1 MKKTIIS
8 TALVVATLAGCASM
22 HARLDRKLNGPNP
35 YIKQPFYM
43 RYVGTTS
50 ALDRQI
56 TATVNALRED
66 PQNAALHNDLG
77 ALLLEKGFAKDAT
90 TEFRRAVDYDPK
102 LYAAWYNLGLVRES
116 QGDSAGAERAFHHT
130 VDLKPGHAAAH
141 FQLGLIEEKNGHL
154 DAAVAHYARAFHFN
168 RALLD
173 VRVNPRILDTK
184 LADRALLST
193 YELDHAE
200 ASAEFQATPA
210 GSTQAPRHVQETPQN
225 GAVDAPPLEAPSK
238 QPNPAAIVSP
248 APSTQDLTQQAPRTT
263 SPGGRTNPPPAQSP
277 APPQSPPQSPQ
288 APPQSPQAPPQSPN
302 PQGQNAG
309 GAQAPPVFTLR
320 PDASSA
326 ATSPDVHP

>member
-8 TALVVATLAGCASM
+8 TALMVATLAGCASM
-22 HARLDRKLNGPNP
+22 HARIDRKLNGPNP
-35 YIKQPFYM
+35 YTKQPFYM

-50 ALDRQI
+50 ALDRRI
-56 TATVNALRED
+56 TSTVNALRND
-66 PQNAALHNDLG
+66 PHNAALHNDLG

-116 QGDSAGAERAFHHT
+116 QGDSGAAERAFRRT
-130 VDLKPGHAAAH
+130 VELKPGHAAAH
-141 FQLGLIEEKNGHL
+141 FQLGLIAEKRGHL

-173 VRVNPRILDTK
+173 VHVNPRILDTK

-200 ASAEFQATPA
+200 ASAEFQGTPA
-210 GSTQAPRHVQETPQN
+210 GYTQATRRVQETPQN
-225 GAVDAPPLEAPSK
+225 GATDAPPLEAPSK
-238 QPNPAAIVSP
+238 QPNPTAIVSP

-263 SPGGRTNPPPAQSP
+263 SPGGRPNP
-277 APPQSPPQSPQ
+277 APPQSPQSPQ
-288 APPQSPQAPPQSPN
+288 APPQSPQAPPPQSPN
-302 PQGQNAG
+302 PQSQNAG

-320 PDASSA
+320 PDASA
-326 ATSPDVHP
+326 AAQSPAVHP